1 MTEETLQAAIL
12 KLQSIA
18 MTQYATIKDLY
29 HRPVQKDTVD
39 KIAQHALH
47 LANAEGAMITLKQYA
62 KQLAQQTDAEEVSNT
77 PEQPTE
83 VEVEE
88 DNGPITEEYLQKHS
102 KTFRRSQEHT
112 NNSENEPN
120 ES

>member
-12 KLQSIA
+12 KLKSIA
-18 MTQYATIKDLY
+18 VTQFAIIKDLY

-47 LANAEGAMITLKQYA
+47 LANAEGAVLTLQQYA
-62 KQLAQQTDAEEVSNT
+62 NQLAQQTDNEEVSNA
-77 PEQPTE
+77 PQEVTE
-83 VEVEE
+83 VEVQEDEVRISEDYLEE
-88 DNGPITEEYLQKHS
+88 HS
-102 KTFRRSQEHT
+102 KTFRRSREHELKIE
-112 NNSENEPN
+112 SDPN